1 MEEMLYI
8 FVFNYVF
15 LGFGWDMLIR
25 EMVIVVIKL
34 EIFFVV
40 FNNEVSI
47 MGL

>member
-1 MEEMLYI
+1 MLYI

-15 LGFGWDMLIR
+15 LGFGWDILIR